1 MQLFAIGWQ
10 VSHDF
15 DDDVILWRHQCMCN
29 GRLKLTIRNRSNK
42 GKIGMVKLNTEKTV
56 PAYQRIKNA
65 ILDNIHSGK
74 WQAGNAISTEMALAE
89 EFGVSR
95 MTVNRALKE
104 LSEERVLERR
114 QGSGTFVAQQQFNHT
129 FVEVRNIAED
139 LKSANRDYRAQ
150 VVSKRTITAAMLD
163 DWMRKKFDIDDTASS
178 AKEQMDNNNTN
189 GVVNDDDQPVLYE
202 VKIIHFADDQP
213 IQFEERWVD
222 ARKVPHFI
230 EQDFSLVNTSDY
242 LIAKS
247 PLERGSYTIR
257 ALAAPTEVAEALKIA
272 LQSPTLVLRR
282 QTYSFGR
289 VLTFVKMWHAGDRYQ
304 FSGEL

>member
-1 MQLFAIGWQ
+1 MT
-10 VSHDF
+10 
-15 DDDVILWRHQCMCN
+15 
-29 GRLKLTIRNRSNK
+29 KTI
-42 GKIGMVKLNTEKTV
+42 

-74 WQAGNAISTEMALAE
+74 WQAGNAISTEMALAK

-129 FVEVRNIAED
+129 FVEVRNIAQD
-139 LKSANRDYRAQ
+139 LKSANRDYQAQ
-150 VVSKRTITAAMLD
+150 VVSKRTLTAAMLD
-163 DWMRKKFDIDDTASS
+163 DELRRKFDINKVAVSSNTSASTNADTTVMDDSTGADSS
-178 AKEQMDNNNTN
+178 SDVA
-189 GVVNDDDQPVLYE
+189 VLYE
-202 VKIIHFADDQP
+202 VKIIHFADGQP

-222 ARKVPHFI
+222 AQKVPEFI
-230 EQDFSLVNTSDY
+230 EQDFSVVNTSDY

-257 ALAAPTEVAEALKIA
+257 ALAAPDEIAALLQIA
-272 LQSPTLVLRR
+272 PQSPTLVLRR
-282 QTYSFGR
+282 QTYSAGR

>member
-1 MQLFAIGWQ
+1 M
-10 VSHDF
+10 D
-15 DDDVILWRHQCMCN
+15 
-29 GRLKLTIRNRSNK
+29 
-42 GKIGMVKLNTEKTV
+42 KIKAT

-65 ILDNIHSGK
+65 ILENIHSGK

-129 FVEVRNIAED
+129 FVEVRNIAQD
-139 LKSANRDYRAQ
+139 LKSANRDYQAQ
-150 VVSKRTITAAMLD
+150 VVSKRGITAAMLND
-163 DWMRKKFDIDDTASS
+163 ELRRKFGLEKVVKSSELKEVDGSKSIESIDSETA
-178 AKEQMDNNNTN
+178 
-189 GVVNDDDQPVLYE
+189 VLYE
-202 VKIIHFADDQP
+202 VKIIHFADGQP

-222 ARKVPHFI
+222 ALKVPKFI
-230 EQDFSLVNTSDY
+230 EQDFSVVNTSDY

-257 ALAAPTEVAEALKIA
+257 ALSAPDEIA
-272 LQSPTLVLRR
+272 SLLQIAPQSPTLVLCR
-282 QTYSFGR
+282 QTYSAGQ
-289 VLTFVKMWHAGDRYQ
+289 VLTFVKMWHAGERYQ

>member
-1 MQLFAIGWQ
+1 MT
-10 VSHDF
+10 
-15 DDDVILWRHQCMCN
+15 
-29 GRLKLTIRNRSNK
+29 KTI
-42 GKIGMVKLNTEKTV
+42 

-139 LKSANRDYRAQ
+139 LKSANRDYEAQ
-150 VVSKRTITAAMLD
+150 VVSKRAITADMLD
-163 DWMRKKFDIDDTASS
+163 NELRRKFGIDEGAIIDEGAVIDEESVPV
-178 AKEQMDNNNTN
+178 NTN
-189 GVVNDDDQPVLYE
+189 AQTDASDEAVLYE
-202 VKIIHFADDQP
+202 VKIIHFADGQP

-222 ARKVPHFI
+222 AKKVPKFI
-230 EQDFSLVNTSDY
+230 DQDFSVVNTSDY

-247 PLERGSYTIR
+247 PLESGSYTIR
-257 ALAAPTEVAEALKIA
+257 ALAAPDEIAEFLQIA
-272 LQSPTLVLRR
+272 PQSPTLVLRR
-282 QTYSFGR
+282 QTYSAGQ
-289 VLTFVKMWHAGDRYQ
+289 VVTFVKMWHAGDRYQ

>member
-1 MQLFAIGWQ
+1 MT
-10 VSHDF
+10 
-15 DDDVILWRHQCMCN
+15 
-29 GRLKLTIRNRSNK
+29 KTI
-42 GKIGMVKLNTEKTV
+42 

-74 WQAGNAISTEMALAE
+74 WQAGSAITTEMALAT

-139 LKSANRDYRAQ
+139 LKSANRDYEAK
-150 VVSKRTITAAMLD
+150 VVSKRAVTAAMLD
-163 DWMRKKFDIDDTASS
+163 DELRRKFGIDEMATVTHTDASDT
-178 AKEQMDNNNTN
+178 
-189 GVVNDDDQPVLYE
+189 PVLYE
-202 VKIIHFADDQP
+202 VKIIHVADGQP

-222 ARKVPHFI
+222 AKKVPHFI
-230 EQDFSLVNTSDY
+230 DQDFTVVNTSDY
-242 LIAKS
+242 LVAKI
-247 PLERGSYTIR
+247 PLESGSYTIR
-257 ALAAPTEVAEALKIA
+257 ALAAPNEVADALQIA
-272 LQSPTLVLRR
+272 PQSPTLVLRR
-282 QTYSFGR
+282 QTYSAGQ
-289 VLTFVKMWHAGDRYQ
+289 VVTFVKMWHAGDRYQ

>member
-1 MQLFAIGWQ
+1 MT
-10 VSHDF
+10 
-15 DDDVILWRHQCMCN
+15 
-29 GRLKLTIRNRSNK
+29 KTI
-42 GKIGMVKLNTEKTV
+42 

-139 LKSANRDYRAQ
+139 LKSANRDYEAK
-150 VVSKRTITAAMLD
+150 VVSKRAVTAAMLD
-163 DWMRKKFDIDDTASS
+163 DELRRKFGIDEMATVTHTDASD
-178 AKEQMDNNNTN
+178 A
-189 GVVNDDDQPVLYE
+189 PILYE
-202 VKIIHFADDQP
+202 VKIIHVADGQP

-222 ARKVPHFI
+222 AKKVPEFI
-230 EQDFSLVNTSDY
+230 EQDFTVVNTSDY
-242 LIAKS
+242 LVAKI
-247 PLERGSYTIR
+247 PLESGSYTIR
-257 ALAAPTEVAEALKIA
+257 ALAAPDEIAEFLQIA
-272 LQSPTLVLRR
+272 PQSPTLVLRR
-282 QTYSFGR
+282 QTYSAGQ
-289 VLTFVKMWHAGDRYQ
+289 VVTFVRMWHAGDRYQ

>member
-1 MQLFAIGWQ
+1 MAKAI
-10 VSHDF
+10 
-15 DDDVILWRHQCMCN
+15 
-29 GRLKLTIRNRSNK
+29 
-42 GKIGMVKLNTEKTV
+42 
-56 PAYQRIKNA
+56 PAYQLIKNA

-129 FVEVRNIAED
+129 FVEVRNIAQD
-139 LKSANRDYRAQ
+139 LKSANRDYQAQ
-150 VVSKRTITAAMLD
+150 VVSKRAITASMLD
-163 DWMRKKFDIDDTASS
+163 DEMRGKFDLDTAVVSS
-178 AKEQMDNNNTN
+178 DSEDTCISEIA
-189 GVVNDDDQPVLYE
+189 VLYE
-202 VKIIHFADDQP
+202 VKIVHFADGQP

-222 ARKVPHFI
+222 AKKVPQFL
-230 EQDFSLVNTSDY
+230 EQDFSVVNTSDY

-257 ALAAPTEVAEALKIA
+257 ALAAPDEIAALLQIVP
-272 LQSPTLVLRR
+272 QSPTLVLCR
-282 QTYSFGR
+282 QTYSAGQ
-289 VLTFVKMWHAGDRYQ
+289 VLTFVKMWHAGERYQ

>member
-1 MQLFAIGWQ
+1 MDTIKAI
-10 VSHDF
+10 
-15 DDDVILWRHQCMCN
+15 
-29 GRLKLTIRNRSNK
+29 
-42 GKIGMVKLNTEKTV
+42 

-74 WQAGNAISTEMALAE
+74 WQAGNANSTEMALAE

-129 FVEVRNIAED
+129 FVEVRNIAQD
-139 LKSANRDYRAQ
+139 LKSANRDYQAH
-150 VVSKRTITAAMLD
+150 VVSKRAITASMLD
-163 DWMRKKFDIDDTASS
+163 DEMRGKFDLDTAVVSS
-178 AKEQMDNNNTN
+178 DSEDTRISEIA
-189 GVVNDDDQPVLYE
+189 VLYE
-202 VKIIHFADDQP
+202 VKIVHFADGQP

-222 ARKVPHFI
+222 AKKVPQFL
-230 EQDFSLVNTSDY
+230 EQDFSVVNTSDY

-257 ALAAPTEVAEALKIA
+257 AVAAPDEIANALQVAP
-272 LQSPTLVLRR
+272 QSPTLVLRR
-282 QTYSFGR
+282 QTYSAGR

-304 FSGEL
+304 FTGEL

>member
-1 MQLFAIGWQ
+1 MTKVKRDMTKAI
-10 VSHDF
+10 
-15 DDDVILWRHQCMCN
+15 
-29 GRLKLTIRNRSNK
+29 
-42 GKIGMVKLNTEKTV
+42 

-129 FVEVRNIAED
+129 FVEVRNIAQD
-139 LKSANRDYRAQ
+139 LKSANRDYQAH
-150 VVSKRTITAAMLD
+150 VVSKRAITASMLD
-163 DWMRKKFDIDDTASS
+163 DEMCGKFDLDTAVVSS
-178 AKEQMDNNNTN
+178 DSEDTHSNEIA
-189 GVVNDDDQPVLYE
+189 VLYE
-202 VKIIHFADDQP
+202 VKIVHFADGQP

-222 ARKVPHFI
+222 AKKVPQFL
-230 EQDFSLVNTSDY
+230 EQDFSVVNTSDY

-257 ALAAPTEVAEALKIA
+257 AVAAPDEIANALQVAP
-272 LQSPTLVLRR
+272 QSPTLVLRR
-282 QTYSFGR
+282 QTYSAGR

-304 FSGEL
+304 FTGEL

>member
-1 MQLFAIGWQ
+1 MDTIKAI
-10 VSHDF
+10 
-15 DDDVILWRHQCMCN
+15 
-29 GRLKLTIRNRSNK
+29 
-42 GKIGMVKLNTEKTV
+42 

-129 FVEVRNIAED
+129 FVEVRNIAQD
-139 LKSANRDYRAQ
+139 LKSANRDYQAK
-150 VVSKRTITAAMLD
+150 VVSKRGITAAMLND
-163 DWMRKKFDIDDTASS
+163 ELRRKFGLDKAIKSSELKDATDIRSIKNIDSEA
-178 AKEQMDNNNTN
+178 A
-189 GVVNDDDQPVLYE
+189 VLYE
-202 VKIIHFADDQP
+202 VKIIHFADGQP

-222 ARKVPHFI
+222 ALKVPEFI
-230 EQDFSLVNTSDY
+230 EQDFSVVNTSDY

-257 ALAAPTEVAEALKIA
+257 ALAAPDEIAALLKITA
-272 LQSPTLVLRR
+272 QSPTLVLCR
-282 QTYSFGR
+282 QTYSAGQ
-289 VLTFVKMWHAGDRYQ
+289 VLTFVKMWHAGERYQ

>member
-1 MQLFAIGWQ
+1 MT
-10 VSHDF
+10 
-15 DDDVILWRHQCMCN
+15 
-29 GRLKLTIRNRSNK
+29 KTI
-42 GKIGMVKLNTEKTV
+42 
-56 PAYQRIKNA
+56 PAYQRIKQA
-65 ILDNIHSGK
+65 ILDNIHAGK
-74 WQAGNAISTEMALAE
+74 WQAGKAISTEMALAA

-129 FVEVRNIAED
+129 FVEVRNIAQD
-139 LKSANRDYRAQ
+139 LKSANRDYQAK
-150 VVSKRTITAAMLD
+150 VVSKRVINADMLD
-163 DWMRKKFDIDDTASS
+163 DKLRRKFAIETTDTSTDLKNTDNMSS
-178 AKEQMDNNNTN
+178 NHKAA
-189 GVVNDDDQPVLYE
+189 VLYE
-202 VKIIHFADDQP
+202 VKIVHFADGQP

-222 ARKVPHFI
+222 AKKVPKFI
-230 EQDFSLVNTSDY
+230 EQDFSVVNTSDY

-257 ALAAPTEVAEALKIA
+257 ALAAPDEIATALQIA
-272 LQSPTLVLRR
+272 PQSPTLVLCR
-282 QTYSFGR
+282 QTYSAGQ

>member
-1 MQLFAIGWQ
+1 MT
-10 VSHDF
+10 
-15 DDDVILWRHQCMCN
+15 
-29 GRLKLTIRNRSNK
+29 KTI
-42 GKIGMVKLNTEKTV
+42 

-129 FVEVRNIAED
+129 FVEVRNIAQD
-139 LKSANRDYRAQ
+139 LKSANRDYEAQ
-150 VVSKRTITAAMLD
+150 VVSKRAITADMLD
-163 DWMRKKFDIDDTASS
+163 DELRRKFGINEGSVPV
-178 AKEQMDNNNTN
+178 NTN
-189 GVVNDDDQPVLYE
+189 AQTDASDEAVLYE
-202 VKIIHFADDQP
+202 VKIIHFADGQP

-222 ARKVPHFI
+222 AKKVPKFI
-230 EQDFSLVNTSDY
+230 DQDFSVVNTSDY

-247 PLERGSYTIR
+247 PLESGSYTIR
-257 ALAAPTEVAEALKIA
+257 ALAAPDEIAEFLQIA
-272 LQSPTLVLRR
+272 PQSPTLVLRR
-282 QTYSFGR
+282 QTYSAGQ
-289 VLTFVKMWHAGDRYQ
+289 VVTFVKMWHAGDRYQ

>member
-1 MQLFAIGWQ
+1 M
-10 VSHDF
+10 DTT
-15 DDDVILWRHQCMCN
+15 
-29 GRLKLTIRNRSNK
+29 KTI
-42 GKIGMVKLNTEKTV
+42 

-129 FVEVRNIAED
+129 FVEVRNIAQD
-139 LKSANRDYRAQ
+139 LKSANRDYQAK
-150 VVSKRTITAAMLD
+150 VVSKRGMTAAMLND
-163 DWMRKKFDIDDTASS
+163 ELRRKFGLEKVVETSESKEGKSIDSEA
-178 AKEQMDNNNTN
+178 A
-189 GVVNDDDQPVLYE
+189 VLYE
-202 VKIIHFADDQP
+202 VKIIHFADGQP

-222 ARKVPHFI
+222 ALKVPEFI
-230 EQDFSLVNTSDY
+230 EQDFSVVNTSDY

-257 ALAAPTEVAEALKIA
+257 ALAAPDEIAALLQITA
-272 LQSPTLVLRR
+272 QSPTLVLCR
-282 QTYSFGR
+282 QTYSAGQ
-289 VLTFVKMWHAGDRYQ
+289 VLTFVKMWHAGERYQ

>member
-1 MQLFAIGWQ
+1 MA
-10 VSHDF
+10 
-15 DDDVILWRHQCMCN
+15 MT
-29 GRLKLTIRNRSNK
+29 KTI
-42 GKIGMVKLNTEKTV
+42 

-139 LKSANRDYRAQ
+139 LKSANRDYEAK
-150 VVSKRTITAAMLD
+150 VVSKRAITADMLD
-163 DWMRKKFDIDDTASS
+163 DALRDKFDIAVP
-178 AKEQMDNNNTN
+178 N
-189 GVVNDDDQPVLYE
+189 GREGKVLNEKPSLETPVLYE
-202 VKIIHFADDQP
+202 VKIIHFADGQP

-222 ARKVPHFI
+222 ANKVPKFI
-230 EQDFSLVNTSDY
+230 EQDFSIVNTSDY
-242 LIAKS
+242 LIAES

-257 ALAAPTEVAEALKIA
+257 ALAAPDDIA
-272 LQSPTLVLRR
+272 GFLQITSQSPTLVLCR
-282 QTYSFGR
+282 QTYSAGQ
-289 VLTFVKMWHAGDRYQ
+289 VVTFVKMWHAGERYQ
-304 FSGEL
+304 FSGDLWCSPYVYPLILYIFLSKVRGCIDKLIFIEQ

>member
-1 MQLFAIGWQ
+1 M
-10 VSHDF
+10 
-15 DDDVILWRHQCMCN
+15 
-29 GRLKLTIRNRSNK
+29 TK
-42 GKIGMVKLNTEKTV
+42 GKRDMTKKV

-74 WQAGNAISTEMALAE
+74 WQAGAAISTEMALAE

-129 FVEVRNIAED
+129 FVEVRNIAQD
-139 LKSANRDYRAQ
+139 LKSANRDYQAQ
-150 VVSKRTITAAMLD
+150 VLSKRVITASMLD
-163 DWMRKKFDIDDTASS
+163 DEMRRKFDIDEAAFSS
-178 AKEQMDNNNTN
+178 NVNETDNHT
-189 GVVNDDDQPVLYE
+189 DSAEAAILYE
-202 VKIIHFADDQP
+202 VKIIHFADGQP

-222 ARKVPHFI
+222 AAKVPEFI
-230 EQDFSLVNTSDY
+230 EQDFSVVNTSDY

-257 ALAAPTEVAEALKIA
+257 ALAAPDEIADALQIA
-272 LQSPTLVLRR
+272 PQSPTLVLCR
-282 QTYSFGR
+282 QTYSAGQ

>member
-1 MQLFAIGWQ
+1 MIKAI
-10 VSHDF
+10 
-15 DDDVILWRHQCMCN
+15 
-29 GRLKLTIRNRSNK
+29 
-42 GKIGMVKLNTEKTV
+42 

-129 FVEVRNIAED
+129 FVEVRNIAQD
-139 LKSANRDYRAQ
+139 LKSANRDYQAR
-150 VVSKRTITAAMLD
+150 VVSKRCITAAMLND
-163 DWMRKKFDIDDTASS
+163 ELRRKFGLEKVVETSELKEGKSIDSEA
-178 AKEQMDNNNTN
+178 A
-189 GVVNDDDQPVLYE
+189 VLYE
-202 VKIIHFADDQP
+202 VKIIHFADGLP

-222 ARKVPHFI
+222 ALKVPKFI
-230 EQDFSLVNTSDY
+230 EQDFSVVNTSDY

-257 ALAAPTEVAEALKIA
+257 ALAAPDEIA
-272 LQSPTLVLRR
+272 VLLQIAPQSPTLVLRR
-282 QTYSFGR
+282 QTYSAGQ
-289 VLTFVKMWHAGDRYQ
+289 VLTFVKMWHAGERYQ

>member
-1 MQLFAIGWQ
+1 MT
-10 VSHDF
+10 
-15 DDDVILWRHQCMCN
+15 
-29 GRLKLTIRNRSNK
+29 KTI
-42 GKIGMVKLNTEKTV
+42 

-139 LKSANRDYRAQ
+139 LKSANRDYKAK
-150 VVSKRTITAAMLD
+150 VVSKRAITADMLD
-163 DWMRKKFDIDDTASS
+163 DALRDKFDIA
-178 AKEQMDNNNTN
+178 MPN
-189 GVVNDDDQPVLYE
+189 GREGKMCNETPVLEIPIIYE
-202 VKIIHFADDQP
+202 VKIIHFADGQP

-222 ARKVPHFI
+222 AAKVPAFI
-230 EQDFSLVNTSDY
+230 EQDFSVVNTSDY

-247 PLERGSYTIR
+247 PLESGSYTIR
-257 ALAAPTEVAEALKIA
+257 ALAAPNEIAEFLQIA
-272 LQSPTLVLRR
+272 PQSPTLVLCR
-282 QTYSFGR
+282 QTYSAGQ
-289 VLTFVKMWHAGDRYQ
+289 VVTFVKMWHAGERYQ
-304 FSGEL
+304 FSGDL

>member
-1 MQLFAIGWQ
+1 MT
-10 VSHDF
+10 
-15 DDDVILWRHQCMCN
+15 
-29 GRLKLTIRNRSNK
+29 KTI
-42 GKIGMVKLNTEKTV
+42 

-74 WQAGNAISTEMALAE
+74 WQAGNAISTEMALAT

-139 LKSANRDYRAQ
+139 LKSANRDYEAK
-150 VVSKRTITAAMLD
+150 VVSKRAVTASLLD
-163 DWMRKKFDIDDTASS
+163 DELRRKFGIEETTNTPDTTL
-178 AKEQMDNNNTN
+178 DNRSDT
-189 GVVNDDDQPVLYE
+189 PVLYE
-202 VKIIHFADDQP
+202 VKIIHVADGQP

-222 ARKVPHFI
+222 AKKVPEFI
-230 EQDFSLVNTSDY
+230 EQNFTVVNTSDY
-242 LIAKS
+242 LVAKI
-247 PLERGSYTIR
+247 PLESGSYTIR
-257 ALAAPTEVAEALKIA
+257 ALAAPNEVADALQIA
-272 LQSPTLVLRR
+272 PQSPTLVLRR
-282 QTYSFGR
+282 QTYSAGQ
-289 VLTFVKMWHAGDRYQ
+289 VVTFVKMWHAGDRYQ

>member
-1 MQLFAIGWQ
+1 MT
-10 VSHDF
+10 
-15 DDDVILWRHQCMCN
+15 
-29 GRLKLTIRNRSNK
+29 KTI
-42 GKIGMVKLNTEKTV
+42 

-74 WQAGNAISTEMALAE
+74 WQAGSAISTEMALAT

-139 LKSANRDYRAQ
+139 LKSANRDYEAK
-150 VVSKRTITAAMLD
+150 VVSKRAVTAAMLD
-163 DWMRKKFDIDDTASS
+163 DELRRKFGIEETTNTPDTTL
-178 AKEQMDNNNTN
+178 DNRSDT
-189 GVVNDDDQPVLYE
+189 PVLYE
-202 VKIIHFADDQP
+202 VKIIHVADGQP

-222 ARKVPHFI
+222 AKKVPHFI
-230 EQDFSLVNTSDY
+230 DQDFTVVNTSDY
-242 LIAKS
+242 LVAKI
-247 PLERGSYTIR
+247 PLESGSYTIR
-257 ALAAPTEVAEALKIA
+257 ALAAPNEVADALQIA
-272 LQSPTLVLRR
+272 PQSPTLVLRR
-282 QTYSFGR
+282 QTYSAGQ
-289 VLTFVKMWHAGDRYQ
+289 VVTFVKMWHAGDRYQ

>member
-1 MQLFAIGWQ
+1 MTKMI
-10 VSHDF
+10 
-15 DDDVILWRHQCMCN
+15 
-29 GRLKLTIRNRSNK
+29 
-42 GKIGMVKLNTEKTV
+42 

-74 WQAGNAISTEMALAE
+74 WQAGNAISTEMALAA
-89 EFGVSR
+89 EFSVSR

-129 FVEVRNIAED
+129 FVEVRNIAQD
-139 LKSANRDYRAQ
+139 LKSANRDYQAQ
-150 VVSKRTITAAMLD
+150 VVSKRTLTAAMLD
-163 DWMRKKFDIDDTASS
+163 DELRRKFDINEVAVSS
-178 AKEQMDNNNTN
+178 NTN
-189 GVVNDDDQPVLYE
+189 ADTTVMDDSTGADSISDVAVLYE
-202 VKIIHFADDQP
+202 VKIIHFADGQP

-222 ARKVPHFI
+222 AQKVPEFI
-230 EQDFSLVNTSDY
+230 EQDFSVVNTSDY

-257 ALAAPTEVAEALKIA
+257 ALAAPDEIAALLQIA
-272 LQSPTLVLRR
+272 PQSPTLVLRR
-282 QTYSFGR
+282 QTYSAGR
-289 VLTFVKMWHAGDRYQ
+289 GLTFVKMWHAGDRYQ

>member
-1 MQLFAIGWQ
+1 M
-10 VSHDF
+10 
-15 DDDVILWRHQCMCN
+15 
-29 GRLKLTIRNRSNK
+29 KKTI
-42 GKIGMVKLNTEKTV
+42 

-74 WQAGNAISTEMALAE
+74 WQAGNAISTEMALAK

-129 FVEVRNIAED
+129 FVEVRNIAQD
-139 LKSANRDYRAQ
+139 LKSANRDYQAQ
-150 VVSKRTITAAMLD
+150 VVSKRILTAAMLD
-163 DWMRKKFDIDDTASS
+163 DELRRKFDIDEVAVSS
-178 AKEQMDNNNTN
+178 NTN
-189 GVVNDDDQPVLYE
+189 ADTTVMDDSTGADSSSDVAVLYE
-202 VKIIHFADDQP
+202 VKIIHFADGQP

-222 ARKVPHFI
+222 AQKVPEFI
-230 EQDFSLVNTSDY
+230 EQDFSVVNTSDY

-257 ALAAPTEVAEALKIA
+257 ALAAPDEIAALLQIA
-272 LQSPTLVLRR
+272 PQSPTLVLRR
-282 QTYSFGR
+282 QTYSAGR

>member
-1 MQLFAIGWQ
+1 MDTIKAI
-10 VSHDF
+10 
-15 DDDVILWRHQCMCN
+15 
-29 GRLKLTIRNRSNK
+29 
-42 GKIGMVKLNTEKTV
+42 

-74 WQAGNAISTEMALAE
+74 WQAGKAISTEMALAE

-129 FVEVRNIAED
+129 FVEVRNIAQD
-139 LKSANRDYRAQ
+139 LKSANRDYQAQ
-150 VVSKRTITAAMLD
+150 VVSKRGITAAMLND
-163 DWMRKKFDIDDTASS
+163 ELRRKFGLEKVAKSSELKDATDINAIENIDSEA
-178 AKEQMDNNNTN
+178 A
-189 GVVNDDDQPVLYE
+189 VLYE
-202 VKIIHFADDQP
+202 VKIIHFADGQP

-222 ARKVPHFI
+222 ALKVPKFI
-230 EQDFSLVNTSDY
+230 EQDFSVVNTSDY

-257 ALAAPTEVAEALKIA
+257 ALAAPDEIAALLQIA
-272 LQSPTLVLRR
+272 PQSPTLVLCR
-282 QTYSFGR
+282 QTYSAGQ
-289 VLTFVKMWHAGDRYQ
+289 VLTFVKMWHAGERYQ
-304 FSGEL
+304 FAGEL

>member
-1 MQLFAIGWQ
+1 MT
-10 VSHDF
+10 
-15 DDDVILWRHQCMCN
+15 
-29 GRLKLTIRNRSNK
+29 KTI
-42 GKIGMVKLNTEKTV
+42 

-139 LKSANRDYRAQ
+139 LKSANRDYEAK
-150 VVSKRTITAAMLD
+150 VVSKRAVTAAMLD
-163 DWMRKKFDIDDTASS
+163 DELRRKFGIDEMATVTHTDASDT
-178 AKEQMDNNNTN
+178 
-189 GVVNDDDQPVLYE
+189 PVLYE
-202 VKIIHFADDQP
+202 VKIIHVADGQP

-222 ARKVPHFI
+222 AKKVPHFI
-230 EQDFSLVNTSDY
+230 DQDFTVVNTSDY
-242 LIAKS
+242 LVAKI
-247 PLERGSYTIR
+247 PLESGSYTIR
-257 ALAAPTEVAEALKIA
+257 ALAAPNEVADALQIA
-272 LQSPTLVLRR
+272 PQSPTLVLRR
-282 QTYSFGR
+282 QTYSAGQ
-289 VLTFVKMWHAGDRYQ
+289 VVTFVKMWHAGDRYQ

>member
-1 MQLFAIGWQ
+1 MDTIKAI
-10 VSHDF
+10 
-15 DDDVILWRHQCMCN
+15 
-29 GRLKLTIRNRSNK
+29 
-42 GKIGMVKLNTEKTV
+42 

-129 FVEVRNIAED
+129 FVEVRNIAQD
-139 LKSANRDYRAQ
+139 LKSANRDYQAQ
-150 VVSKRTITAAMLD
+150 VVSKRGITAAMLND
-163 DWMRKKFDIDDTASS
+163 ELRRKFGLEKAVESSELKDVADINTI
-178 AKEQMDNNNTN
+178 ENIDNEAA
-189 GVVNDDDQPVLYE
+189 VLYE
-202 VKIIHFADDQP
+202 VKIIHFADGQP

-222 ARKVPHFI
+222 ALKVPTFI
-230 EQDFSLVNTSDY
+230 EQDFSVVNTSDY

-257 ALAAPTEVAEALKIA
+257 ALAAPDEIA
-272 LQSPTLVLRR
+272 SLLQIAPQSPTLVLCR
-282 QTYSFGR
+282 QTYSAGQ
-289 VLTFVKMWHAGDRYQ
+289 VLTFVKMWHAGERYQ

>member
-1 MQLFAIGWQ
+1 MI
-10 VSHDF
+10 
-15 DDDVILWRHQCMCN
+15 
-29 GRLKLTIRNRSNK
+29 
-42 GKIGMVKLNTEKTV
+42 

-129 FVEVRNIAED
+129 FVEVRNIAQD
-139 LKSANRDYRAQ
+139 LKSANRDYKAQ
-150 VVSKRTITAAMLD
+150 VVSKRCLTAAMINDELR
-163 DWMRKKFDIDDTASS
+163 RKFGLETVVKPSGVKEVDVSKDIDSEA
-178 AKEQMDNNNTN
+178 A
-189 GVVNDDDQPVLYE
+189 VLYE
-202 VKIIHFADDQP
+202 VKIIHFADGKP

-222 ARKVPHFI
+222 ALKVPKFI
-230 EQDFSLVNTSDY
+230 EQDFSVVNTSDY

-257 ALAAPTEVAEALKIA
+257 ALAAPDEIAALLQIA
-272 LQSPTLVLRR
+272 RQSPTLVLCR
-282 QTYSFGR
+282 QTYSAGQ

>member
-1 MQLFAIGWQ
+1 MTKAI
-10 VSHDF
+10 
-15 DDDVILWRHQCMCN
+15 
-29 GRLKLTIRNRSNK
+29 
-42 GKIGMVKLNTEKTV
+42 

-129 FVEVRNIAED
+129 FVEVRNIAQD
-139 LKSANRDYRAQ
+139 LKSANRDYQAH
-150 VVSKRTITAAMLD
+150 VVSKRAITASMLD
-163 DWMRKKFDIDDTASS
+163 DEMRGKFDLDTAVLSS
-178 AKEQMDNNNTN
+178 DSEDNSSSEIA
-189 GVVNDDDQPVLYE
+189 VLYE
-202 VKIIHFADDQP
+202 VKIVHFADGQP

-222 ARKVPHFI
+222 AKKVPQFL
-230 EQDFSLVNTSDY
+230 EQDFSVVNTSDY

-257 ALAAPTEVAEALKIA
+257 AVAAPDEIANALQVAP
-272 LQSPTLVLRR
+272 QSPTLVLRR
-282 QTYSFGR
+282 QTYSAGR

-304 FSGEL
+304 FTGEL

>member
-1 MQLFAIGWQ
+1 MT
-10 VSHDF
+10 
-15 DDDVILWRHQCMCN
+15 
-29 GRLKLTIRNRSNK
+29 KTI
-42 GKIGMVKLNTEKTV
+42 

-74 WQAGNAISTEMALAE
+74 WQAGEAISTEMALAK

-129 FVEVRNIAED
+129 FVEVRNIAQD
-139 LKSANRDYRAQ
+139 LKSANRDYQAK
-150 VVSKRTITAAMLD
+150 VVSKRAVTVNMLD
-163 DWMRKKFDIDDTASS
+163 DELRRKFDIDEASVS
-178 AKEQMDNNNTN
+178 FELKQT
-189 GVVNDDDQPVLYE
+189 DDIDCSMEAPVLYE
-202 VKIIHFADDQP
+202 VKIIHFADGEP

-222 ARKVPHFI
+222 AKKVPEFI
-230 EQDFSLVNTSDY
+230 EQDFSVVNTSDY

-257 ALAAPTEVAEALKIA
+257 ALAAPDEIA
-272 LQSPTLVLRR
+272 SFLQIAPQSPTLVLRR
-282 QTYSFGR
+282 QTYSAGQ
-289 VLTFVKMWHAGDRYQ
+289 VVTFVKMWHAGDRYQ

>member
-1 MQLFAIGWQ
+1 MDTIKAI
-10 VSHDF
+10 
-15 DDDVILWRHQCMCN
+15 
-29 GRLKLTIRNRSNK
+29 
-42 GKIGMVKLNTEKTV
+42 

-129 FVEVRNIAED
+129 FVEVRNIAQD
-139 LKSANRDYRAQ
+139 LKSANRDYQAK
-150 VVSKRTITAAMLD
+150 VVSKRGITAAMLND
-163 DWMRKKFDIDDTASS
+163 ELRRKFGLEKMVETFELKKGKSIDSEA
-178 AKEQMDNNNTN
+178 A
-189 GVVNDDDQPVLYE
+189 VLYE
-202 VKIIHFADDQP
+202 VKIIHFADGQP

-222 ARKVPHFI
+222 ALKVPEFI
-230 EQDFSLVNTSDY
+230 EQDFSVVNTSDY

-257 ALAAPTEVAEALKIA
+257 ALAAPDEIAALLRITS
-272 LQSPTLVLRR
+272 QSPTLVLCR
-282 QTYSFGR
+282 QTYSAGQ
-289 VLTFVKMWHAGDRYQ
+289 VLTFVKMWHAGERYQ

>member
-1 MQLFAIGWQ
+1 MT
-10 VSHDF
+10 
-15 DDDVILWRHQCMCN
+15 
-29 GRLKLTIRNRSNK
+29 KTI
-42 GKIGMVKLNTEKTV
+42 

-74 WQAGNAISTEMALAE
+74 WQAGSAISTEMALAT

-139 LKSANRDYRAQ
+139 LKSANRDYEAK
-150 VVSKRTITAAMLD
+150 VVSKRAVTAAMLD
-163 DWMRKKFDIDDTASS
+163 DELRRKFGIDEMATVTHTDASDT
-178 AKEQMDNNNTN
+178 
-189 GVVNDDDQPVLYE
+189 PVLYE
-202 VKIIHFADDQP
+202 VKIIHVADGQP

-222 ARKVPHFI
+222 AKKVPHFI
-230 EQDFSLVNTSDY
+230 DQDFTVVNTSDY
-242 LIAKS
+242 LVAKI
-247 PLERGSYTIR
+247 PLESGSYTIR
-257 ALAAPTEVAEALKIA
+257 ALAAPNEVADALQIA
-272 LQSPTLVLRR
+272 PQSPTLVLRR
-282 QTYSFGR
+282 QTYSAGQ
-289 VLTFVKMWHAGDRYQ
+289 VVTFVKMWHAGDRYQ